1 MTEKPLEQLE
11 KQPVSSR
18 RSIDSIL
25 CPTNLSPASDEALRY
40 AVGLARA
47 YNAKLFLCYVSEN
60 PQELTPEQVN
70 KFFID
75 SIGPY
80 ISETDCPWL
89 KWEGIIAKGEA
100 EEVIPELA
108 KKHNV
113 DIIVMRSRR
122 RPYAAMLLG
131 STAEAVCHRAPC
143 PVLVTHRQERKW
155 VDLEGEIHLK
165 RILVAYDFSKYS
177 DLALS
182 YGLSLAQE
190 FQTELHLMNVCS
202 DHLEMSE
209 DEKTKALAHLQ
220 QLIPQQA
227 DLWAKIVPVIA
238 SGQPYHQVLDY
249 IQENQIDLVCMG
261 AHGAGHTP
269 WALFGSNVD
278 RVLRQA
284 ICPVLVAH
292 LAEPELEPE
301 SKPKE

>member
-1 MTEKPLEQLE
+1 MSEKPLEQLE
-11 KQPVSSR
+11 RTSLNSR

-25 CPTNLSPASDEALRY
+25 CPTSLSPASDEALRY
-40 AVGLARA
+40 AVGLARV
-47 YNAKLFLCYVSEN
+47 YNAKLLLCYVSEN

-80 ISETDCPWL
+80 ISETDRPWL
-89 KWEGIIAKGEA
+89 KWEGFIVKGEP
-100 EEVIPELA
+100 EEVIPDLA
-108 KKHNV
+108 AKHNV
-113 DIIVMRSRR
+113 DLIVMRSRR

-131 STAEAVCHRAPC
+131 STTEAVCHRAPC
-143 PVLVTHRQERKW
+143 PVLVTHRQERSW
-155 VDLEGEIHLK
+155 VNLDGEVQLK
-165 RILVAYDFSKYS
+165 RVLVAYDFSKYS

-202 DHLEMSE
+202 DNSEISE
-209 DEKTKALAHLQ
+209 DEKTKALTHLRE
-220 QLIPQQA
+220 LLPSEVS
-227 DLWAKIVPVIA
+227 LWAKIVPVVA
-238 SGQPYHQVLDY
+238 SGKPYHQVLDY
-249 IQENQIDLVCMG
+249 IKENQIDLVCMG

-284 ICPVLVAH
+284 ICPILVAH
-292 LAEPELEPE
+292 FSEPEE
-301 SKPKE
+301 K